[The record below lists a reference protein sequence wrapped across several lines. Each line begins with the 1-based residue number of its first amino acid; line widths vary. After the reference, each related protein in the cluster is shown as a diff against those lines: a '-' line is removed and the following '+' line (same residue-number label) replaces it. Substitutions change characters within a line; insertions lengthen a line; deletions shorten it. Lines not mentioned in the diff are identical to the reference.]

1 MWYLI
6 AVFLLISLAEAGV
19 TISLYRNTGL
29 YPSFGIILTSLV
41 AGCFIEVLYN
51 QKHKNPFF
59 EKLPRKIDSY
69 EYFFIVARQKVYLLS
84 IGLLFFPGIL
94 TDILGMA
101 LLLKSVQTRV
111 VKHIAEGNWEE
122 FQQLPQSTK
131 LKFFRKSK
139 RR

>member
-1 MWYLI
+1 MRYLL
-6 AVFLLISLAEAGV
+6 VFLLISLAEAGV

-29 YPSFGIILTSLV
+29 YPSFGIILMSLV

-51 QKHKNPFF
+51 QKHKNPLF
-59 EKLPRKIDSY
+59 ERFPRKIDSY
-69 EYFFIVARQKVYLLS
+69 EYYFVFARQIVYLVS

-101 LLLKSVQTRV
+101 LLLTPVQTRV
-111 VKHIAEGNWEE
+111 VKYLAQKNWEE

-131 LKFFRKSK
+131 LNLIRKSK
-139 RR
+139 RH